1 MLSLQNGQNT
11 KNFLITISTLA
22 ASTVLVHSIS
32 KIFMPSRIR
41 RFIFPNLHSLSCHP
55 FSSQLN
61 TIVIEEYKEHHLNQ
75 MFQAV
80 NAYLTFI
87 VNTSNGRENQA
98 EQAIGKDQEIP
109 DVFQNVQ
116 VSWKLVFTK
125 IGSFDNRIQYATAE
139 SEIRSFELT
148 FHEKHRE
155 TMLNSYLHY
164 ILEHREAKKIQKTL
178 VLDSEIKRA
187 VWDDFNTFVNA
198 KEFYGRIGKAWKRN
212 YLLNGPPGSGKSSL
226 IAAMANHLNYDVYEL
241 DLAVF
246 PSDFNYNF
254 FVDRI
259 PNRSVLVIK
268 NVDCRIEQPENP
280 DQNEEMLLH
289 CTDGLWS
296 CCGNERI
303 IIFTATHKETVSPA
317 LLRPGRIDMN
327 IHMPYCSIS
336 TFKQLAFHYL
346 EIQHHELFQEIEGLL
361 EEAEVTREEVL
372 GELKKNSDV
381 GVSFQGL
388 VEFLHRKKLKMD
400 EAETS
405 TRVDAK
411 EWN

>member
-1 MLSLQNGQNT
+1 MRST
-11 KNFLITISTLA
+11 ETI
-22 ASTVLVHSIS
+22 
-32 KIFMPSRIR
+32 
-41 RFIFPNLHSLSCHP
+41 
-55 FSSQLN
+55 
-61 TIVIEEYKEHHLNQ
+61 
-75 MFQAV
+75 
-80 NAYLTFI
+80 
-87 VNTSNGRENQA
+87 
-98 EQAIGKDQEIP
+98 
-109 DVFQNVQ
+109 
-116 VSWKLVFTK
+116 
-125 IGSFDNRIQYATAE
+125 
-139 SEIRSFELT
+139 
-148 FHEKHRE
+148 
-155 TMLNSYLHY
+155 LNSYLHY
-164 ILEHREAKKIQKTL
+164 ILEHREARKIQKFQLSCYRPLNWQPDDTFDHSMTFKTL
-178 VLDSEIKRA
+178 VLDSELKKA

-226 IAAMANHLNYDVYEL
+226 IAAMANHLNYDIYEL

-303 IIFTATHKETVSPA
+303 IIFTATHKET
-317 LLRPGRIDMN
+317 
-327 IHMPYCSIS
+327 
-336 TFKQLAFHYL
+336 QLAFHYL
-346 EIQHHELFQEIEGLL
+346 EIQHNEIFREIEGLL
-361 EEAEVTREEVL
+361 EDAEVSREEVL

-381 GVSFQGL
+381 GASFQGL
-388 VEFLHRKKLKMD
+388 VEFLRRKKLKMD